1 MLQQNRGI
9 KMTYGYIRVSTE
21 KQTVENQKLAIL
33 DYCKKNGIDYIEWCA
48 ETRSGTIDYK
58 KRFLGKLT
66 ETLQEGDTLIVT
78 EISRLGRSI
87 TMIFDFMQRMIQTGV
102 TVVALK
108 NNFTLTR
115 DDITAKVLLFAFG
128 LSAEIER
135 NLISERTKL
144 GLERARNAGKHLGRM
159 KGKPGPRKLDG
170 KTKLIRQYL
179 REGRSKLS
187 ISREFNVSSTT
198 LYTYMQLKHIKY

>member
-9 KMTYGYIRVSTE
+9 KMTYGYIRVSME

-48 ETRSGTIDYK
+48 ETKSGTIDYK

-128 LSAEIER
+128 FSAEIER

-144 GLERARNAGKHLGRM
+144 GLERARNAGKHLGRT
-159 KGKPGPRKLDG
+159 KGKPGPRKLDEK
-170 KTKLIRQYL
+170 KTYPSVFTR
-179 REGRSKLS
+179 RSKQTVNQS
-187 ISREFNVSSTT
+187 GI
-198 LYTYMQLKHIKY
+198 